1 MMTLCVS
8 HVVFHSTNTTL
19 FSVLQEHIT
28 FYPESLESLFLQIF
42 HVFPFFVAREFT
54 HVKAKHNS
62 KPTVTTHGLSEAV
75 KSIPLHVCQKNRHH
89 FTALPTH
96 YTIKCNNYLKKAK
109 KASKQ
114 VRFHDKTTVKQ
125 KIIQDSNL
133 QGQNSPFHGTVF
145 Q

>member
-1 MMTLCVS
+1 VCKPCCVPFNK
-8 HVVFHSTNTTL
+8 HNTF
-19 FSVLQEHIT
+19 FSFARAHNILSRKFGIIVSANFSCFSI
-28 FYPESLESLFLQIF
+28 
-42 HVFPFFVAREFT
+42 FVACEFT

>member
-1 MMTLCVS
+1 MSVRRTGTISQRCLLITLLS
-8 HVVFHSTNTTL
+8 AT
-19 FSVLQEHIT
+19 I
-28 FYPESLESLFLQIF
+28 I
-42 HVFPFFVAREFT
+42 
-54 HVKAKHNS
+54 S
-62 KPTVTTHGLSEAV
+62 K
-75 KSIPLHVCQKNRHH
+75 
-89 FTALPTH
+89 
-96 YTIKCNNYLKKAK
+96 KKAK